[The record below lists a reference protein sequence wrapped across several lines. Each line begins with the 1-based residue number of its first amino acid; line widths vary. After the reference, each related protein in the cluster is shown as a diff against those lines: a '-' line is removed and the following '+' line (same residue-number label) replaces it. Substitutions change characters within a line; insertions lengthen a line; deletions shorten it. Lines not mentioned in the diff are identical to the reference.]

1 MQPQVLSV
9 NIGRSRDLSEIGET
23 TAIDKR
29 PVAGPVQVGEL
40 GIRGDEVG
48 DTRDHGGIY
57 QAVYAFAREDLDLWS
72 ERLGEA
78 LRPGLFGENL
88 TTSGID
94 VNEALMGE
102 TWRIGTVLL
111 EVVSVRIP
119 CATFQKW
126 LALHG
131 LDGTAWVRRF
141 ATEGRPGPYLRVLE
155 PGELAAGDSVVVEHR
170 PDHDVTVSTMFRALT
185 TQRALLARLAALD
198 LDIDPE
204 VQERV
209 WKYLDRTA

>member
-57 QAVYAFAREDLDLWS
+57 QAVYAFAREDLD
-72 ERLGEA
+72 
-78 LRPGLFGENL
+78 
-88 TTSGID
+88 
-94 VNEALMGE
+94 
-102 TWRIGTVLL
+102 
-111 EVVSVRIP
+111 
-119 CATFQKW
+119 
-126 LALHG
+126 
-131 LDGTAWVRRF
+131 
-141 ATEGRPGPYLRVLE
+141 
-155 PGELAAGDSVVVEHR
+155 SVVVEHR